1 MLLLWSVHCV
11 LRGIAY
17 MPEGEHLYCATLPSR
32 FFSLALAIHEVCFT
46 LFFMV
51 FATSR
56 FLAGPYRAL
65 ELGFDLDAR

>member
-1 MLLLWSVHCV
+1 MLLLWSMHCM
-11 LRGIAY
+11 LQGLAY
-17 MPEGEHLYCATLPSR
+17 IPAGERLYCAAFRRASFL
-32 FFSLALAIHEVCFT
+32 LALAIHEVCFT

-51 FATSR
+51 FATSK